1 MRMGE
6 GSSGLSF
13 PEKGRMQFVDDHN
26 RRLDLAGPPQRIVSL
41 VPSLTET
48 LFALGAGSRVVGV
61 TKYCT
66 HPPDG
71 VAALPKVGG
80 TKNPDPD
87 AIDRLAPDLVLVN
100 DEENRIEDFRTLEA
114 HGWPVYVT
122 APRGVADGIRLV
134 ERLGPLIGCPEQ
146 AGVLAASL
154 RRTYRAATRAQATHR
169 PLRVFC
175 PIWRK
180 PWMSFN
186 GETYCD
192 DMLRCSGGEN
202 VLRAKTDRYF
212 RLTLDEVVAA
222 DPEVVLLPSEPYPF
236 TERHFVHLE
245 PLRQTSAGRAGH
257 FYCIDGMAFC
267 WHGPRIAD
275 GLTEL
280 SRLFASVRTS

>member
-1 MRMGE
+1 M
-6 GSSGLSF
+6 
-13 PEKGRMQFVDDHN
+13 KGRMQFEDAHH

-71 VAALPKVGG
+71 VAGLTKVGG
-80 TKNPDPD
+80 TKNPDLD

-100 DEENRIEDFRTLEA
+100 DEENRIEDFRALEA
-114 HGWPVYVT
+114 RGWPVYVT
-122 APRGVADGIRLV
+122 APRSVADGIRLV
-134 ERLGPLIGCPEQ
+134 ERLGPLTGCAAQ
-146 AGVLAASL
+146 AGAVAASL
-154 RRTYRAATRAQATHR
+154 WRAYRGATRAQAAHA

-186 GETYCD
+186 GDTYCD
-192 DMLRCSGGEN
+192 DMLRCCGGAN
-202 VLRAKTDRYF
+202 VLRAKPDRYF
-212 RLTLDEVVAA
+212 RLTLAEVVAA
-222 DPEVVLLPSEPYPF
+222 DPQVVLLPSEPYPF
-236 TERHFVHLE
+236 TEKHFPHLE

-280 SRLFASVRTS
+280 SRLFASVRPS